1 MLNYD
6 NLVSKGRAKA
16 YGQPWSPEELDFLIL
31 LEKERGVSREHA
43 ADYIRNG
50 IKSLEDYDKAKE
62 NGFKPLD
69 VKEAQEEAVKTIEA
83 RGAEAVKSKGKSKK

>member
-6 NLVSKGRAKA
+6 NLISKGRAKA
-16 YGQPWSPEELDFLIL
+16 YGQPWSPEELDFLIS
-31 LEKERGVSREHA
+31 LEKERGISREHA

-62 NGFKPLD
+62 NDFKPLN
-69 VKEAQEEAVKTIEA
+69 VAEAQKEATKIIEA
-83 RGAEAVKSKGKSKK
+83 KGQEAVKSKGKTKK

>member
-1 MLNYD
+1 MLNYE

-16 YGQPWSPEELDFLIL
+16 YGQPWTPEELEFLII
-31 LEKERGVSREHA
+31 LEKERGLARVSA

-62 NGFKPLD
+62 NDFKPLGLEEAKEEANK
-69 VKEAQEEAVKTIEA
+69 VIETRGKEAV
-83 RGAEAVKSKGKSKK
+83 KGKSKSKK